1 MKQTLALIAGPLAFL
16 VIDLIPIDGL
26 EPAAHNV
33 LALTAWMAI
42 WWVSEAIPMSATAL
56 LPVTILPLL
65 QAIGLKPA
73 AAVYSSPI
81 IFLFLG
87 GFAMALSIEKWGLHQ
102 RLALGIIKRTGSRS
116 RSIVL
121 GFILAT
127 ALLSMW
133 ISNTATTLMLL
144 PIALAMLKELDQN
157 GSQGA
162 NGPFAQALLLGIA
175 YSASIGGTATL
186 IGTPTN
192 LIFAAASD
200 ELLGRSV
207 SFYEWTRQALP
218 LALAALILCWLYLTR
233 WKFRFEDRDQPELKK
248 IVQQKLDALGPLS
261 GQELKVLL
269 VFSAVV
275 VLWIG
280 RTLLLQD
287 LLPGLSDPAIA
298 LGGALILF
306 ILPSDRSKGRILEW
320 SDMKELPWGILILFG
335 GGLSLAAAFQATG
348 LATWLADRF
357 LFLEGTPP
365 LLILIF
371 LVASVNFTTE
381 LTSNVATASVLMP
394 VLASLGA
401 SLGMDSFS
409 LMFACAVTSSY
420 AFMLPVATAPN
431 AVVFSS
437 GRIPIGSMT
446 RAGLWL
452 NLLSIALISAYHYLF
467 LEL

>member
-1 MKQTLALIAGPLAFL
+1 MKQTLALLAGPLAFL
-16 VIDLIPIDGL
+16 VIGSMPLEGL
-26 EPAAHNV
+26 EPSAQSV

-42 WWVSEAIPMSATAL
+42 WWVTEAIPMSATAL
-56 LPVTILPLL
+56 LPVTVLPLI

-102 RLALGIIKRTGSRS
+102 RLALSIIKKTGSRS

-127 ALLSMW
+127 AVLSMW

-144 PIALAMLKELDQN
+144 PIALAMLKELDGDGTKKN
-157 GSQGA
+157 T
-162 NGPFAQALLLGIA
+162 PFAQALLLGIA

-207 SFYEWTRQALP
+207 SFYDWTRQALP

-248 IVQQKLDALGPLS
+248 IVERKLDALGPLS
-261 GQELKVLL
+261 NQELKVLL

-275 VLWIG
+275 ALWIC
-280 RTLLLQD
+280 RTLLLKD
-287 LLPGLSDPAIA
+287 ILPGLSDPAIA
-298 LGGALILF
+298 LGGALVLF
-306 ILPSDRSKGRILEW
+306 VLPSDRSKGRILEW

-335 GGLSLAAAFQATG
+335 GGLSLAAAFQSTG
-348 LATWLADRF
+348 LASWLADRF
-357 LFLEGTPP
+357 LFLEGVPHW
-365 LLILIF
+365 LILIF

-394 VLASLGA
+394 VLASLGS

-437 GRIPIGSMT
+437 GRIPIGSMART
-446 RAGLWL
+446 GLWL
-452 NLLSIALISAYHYLF
+452 NLLSIVLISAYQYLF
-467 LEL
+467 LGL

>member
-1 MKQTLALIAGPLAFL
+1 MVG
-16 VIDLIPIDGL
+16 
-26 EPAAHNV
+26 
-33 LALTAWMAI
+33 
-42 WWVSEAIPMSATAL
+42 
-56 LPVTILPLL
+56 
-65 QAIGLKPA
+65 
-73 AAVYSSPI
+73 
-81 IFLFLG
+81 
-87 GFAMALSIEKWGLHQ
+87 
-102 RLALGIIKRTGSRS
+102 
-116 RSIVL
+116 
-121 GFILAT
+121 
-127 ALLSMW
+127 
-133 ISNTATTLMLL
+133 
-144 PIALAMLKELDQN
+144 
-157 GSQGA
+157 
-162 NGPFAQALLLGIA
+162 
-175 YSASIGGTATL
+175 
-186 IGTPTN
+186 
-192 LIFAAASD
+192 
-200 ELLGRSV
+200 
-207 SFYEWTRQALP
+207 YERA
-218 LALAALILCWLYLTR
+218 
-233 WKFRFEDRDQPELKK
+233 
-248 IVQQKLDALGPLS
+248 
-261 GQELKVLL
+261 
-269 VFSAVV
+269 
-275 VLWIG
+275 
-280 RTLLLQD
+280 
-287 LLPGLSDPAIA
+287 
-298 LGGALILF
+298 
-306 ILPSDRSKGRILEW
+306 
-320 SDMKELPWGILILFG
+320 PWGILILFG